1 MQFPGEIRRCVP
13 LATLR
18 SVSTYTYT
26 QADYV
31 YVVCGPYVY
40 VEVSA
45 RKFKVCCKTV
55 KVIPKLPGD
64 SVLPIGGGQEHSR
77 GVNVSVNSDPPL
89 RRALRIRRGLCIG
102 ARKWWGLIFA
112 ADMSLWLTQGCS

>member
-1 MQFPGEIRRCVP
+1 MIPIAQLCFATPQTSTVPRR
-13 LATLR
+13 LTATLR

-64 SVLPIGGGQEHSR
+64 SVLPIGGGQRSILER
-77 GVNVSVNSDPPL
+77 
-89 RRALRIRRGLCIG
+89 C
-102 ARKWWGLIFA
+102 
-112 ADMSLWLTQGCS
+112 

>member
-1 MQFPGEIRRCVP
+1 M
-13 LATLR
+13 
-18 SVSTYTYT
+18 STYTYT

-55 KVIPKLPGD
+55 NVIPKLPGD

-77 GVNVSVNSDPPL
+77 GVNVSVNVDDLYVGPYVYVEVYVGS
-89 RRALRIRRGLCIG
+89 RKWRGLSC
-102 ARKWWGLIFA
+102 A
-112 ADMSLWLTQGCS
+112 ADISVF